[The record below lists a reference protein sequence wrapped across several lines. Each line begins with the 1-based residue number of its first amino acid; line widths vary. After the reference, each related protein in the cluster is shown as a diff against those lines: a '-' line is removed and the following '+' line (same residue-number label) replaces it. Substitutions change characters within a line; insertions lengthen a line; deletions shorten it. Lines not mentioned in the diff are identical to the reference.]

1 MRTNHDSLSIEKSVV
16 LTLKEKRKIKKITQT
31 ELAGRIGVSRDTI
44 ARIESGKARVYLA
57 QVVAIAQALDIMLL
71 DLLAGNYSK
80 TENDEQMDT
89 SYGQVKIEYVQ
100 GAESARQPPVLWSNN
115 VVEGGEDERNSYF
128 DETAVES
135 FGKPLKD
142 FILNHKTF
150 WWWVPEKELSALSI
164 ASVVEATLNYG
175 QEEDLAILFEM
186 IGVSKVSEI
195 FKAGNKGI
203 RSNYQS
209 DVIAF
214 FDAYFKRHVPG
225 YSD

>member
-100 GAESARQPPVLWSNN
+100 CAESARQPPVLWSNN

-150 WWWVPEKELSALSI
+150 WWWVPEKELIALSI

>member
-100 GAESARQPPVLWSNN
+100 GAESARQPPVPWSNN

-150 WWWVPEKELSALSI
+150 C
-164 ASVVEATLNYG
+164 
-175 QEEDLAILFEM
+175 
-186 IGVSKVSEI
+186 
-195 FKAGNKGI
+195 
-203 RSNYQS
+203 
-209 DVIAF
+209 
-214 FDAYFKRHVPG
+214 
-225 YSD
+225 

>member
-1 MRTNHDSLSIEKSVV
+1 MALDENGNETQTTTRYYCDNNLYTLNMQSHTSSLPLEQV
-16 LTLKEKRKIKKITQT
+16 LPEKKITNPFLT
-31 ELAGRIGVSRDTI
+31 MR
-44 ARIESGKARVYLA
+44 
-57 QVVAIAQALDIMLL
+57 
-71 DLLAGNYSK
+71 
-80 TENDEQMDT
+80 
-89 SYGQVKIEYVQ
+89 
-100 GAESARQPPVLWSNN
+100 
-115 VVEGGEDERNSYF
+115 
-128 DETAVES
+128 AVET
-135 FGKPLKD
+135 FGIQMRD

-225 YSD
+225 YCY